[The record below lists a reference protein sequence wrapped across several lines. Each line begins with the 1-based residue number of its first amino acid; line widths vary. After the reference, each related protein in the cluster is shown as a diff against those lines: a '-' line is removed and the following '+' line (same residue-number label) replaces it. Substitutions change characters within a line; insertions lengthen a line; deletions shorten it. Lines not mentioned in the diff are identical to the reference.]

1 MTLTHKVAFR
11 ETMLTLD
18 EESGLVDRYR
28 TDGCR
33 KSLDRLVRTHAR
45 MAFSVARRW
54 SNNEAHMQ
62 DLAQEGMIGIM
73 KAADKFNPSFGKRFA
88 QYCRWWILSSI
99 SSKAS
104 EVVCVV
110 DMPDRVFIAHR
121 RKRLEGDD
129 AAIVGAAVNS
139 LSISEPLS
147 GEEGS
152 ATLGDTLVSEEASP
166 EAEALRSQTNI
177 YFRQAVEKAMEG
189 LNDRERE
196 ILRRRRLTD
205 TQETLED
212 IAAGFDLTR
221 ERIRQIENAAMR
233 KVERNLRE
241 AGFRPEELEDLGV

>member
-11 ETMLTLD
+11 ETMLTQD

-129 AAIVGAAVNS
+129 AAIVGAAVSS
-139 LSISEPLS
+139 LSIDEPQ
-147 GEEGS
+147 GEFGG
-152 ATLGDTLVSEEASP
+152 ATFGEMLASEEATP
-166 EAEALRSQTNI
+166 EAAALRSQTNI

-189 LNDRERE
+189 LNERERE
-196 ILRRRRLTD
+196 ILRRRRLTE
-205 TQETLED
+205 TQETLEE

-241 AGFRPEELEDLGV
+241 AGFRAEELEDLGA

>member
-11 ETMLTLD
+11 ETMLTQD

-121 RKRLEGDD
+121 RKRLEGED
-129 AAIVGAAVNS
+129 ATIVGAAVNS
-139 LSISEPLS
+139 LSISEPLG

-152 ATLGDTLVSEEASP
+152 ATIGDMLVSDEVSP
-166 EAEALRSQTNI
+166 EAAALQSQTNV
-177 YFRQAVEKAMEG
+177 YFRQAVEKAMDG
-189 LNDRERE
+189 LNERERE

-205 TQETLED
+205 TQETLEE

-241 AGFRPEELEDLGV
+241 AGFRAEELEDLGT

>member
-152 ATLGDTLVSEEASP
+152 ATIGDTLVSEEASP
-166 EAEALRSQTNI
+166 ETEALRSQTNL

-241 AGFRPEELEDLGV
+241 AGFRPEELEDLGA

>member
-1 MTLTHKVAFR
+1 
-11 ETMLTLD
+11 MLTLD

-73 KAADKFNPSFGKRFA
+73 KAADKFNPSFGKRFG
-88 QYCRWWILSSI
+88 QYCRWWIMSSI
-99 SSKAS
+99 TSRAS

-121 RKRLEGDD
+121 SKRLVGDD

-139 LSISEPLS
+139 LSINEPQ
-147 GEEGS
+147 GEDGGV
-152 ATLGDTLVSEEASP
+152 TLGDMLVSDEATP
-166 EAEALRSQTNI
+166 EAAALRSQTNI
-177 YFRQAVEKAMEG
+177 YFRQALEKAMAG
-189 LNDRERE
+189 LGERERA
-196 ILRRRRLTD
+196 ILHRRRLSETE
-205 TQETLED
+205 ETLEQVAADFD
-212 IAAGFDLTR
+212 ISR
-221 ERIRQIENAAMR
+221 ERVRQIENAAMR

-241 AGFRPEELEDLGV
+241 AGFRPDELDEVGA

>member
-1 MTLTHKVAFR
+1 MTLTHKGAFR

-121 RKRLEGDD
+121 RQRLEGDD
-129 AAIVGAAVNS
+129 AAMVGAAVNS
-139 LSISEPLS
+139 LSISEPL
-147 GEEGS
+147 GEEGG
-152 ATLGDTLVSEEASP
+152 ATLGDMLVSEEATP
-166 EAEALRSQTNI
+166 EAAALRTQTNI
-177 YFRQAVEKAMEG
+177 YFRQAVEKAMDG
-189 LNDRERE
+189 LSDRERA
-196 ILRRRRLTD
+196 ILRRRRLAD
-205 TQETLED
+205 TQETLEQV
-212 IAAGFDLTR
+212 AADFDLTR
-221 ERIRQIENAAMR
+221 ERIRQIENAAMK

-241 AGFRPEELEDLGV
+241 AGFRPEELEEVGA